1 MKSNQY
7 FNCFTKFSK
16 SLLFSSFMLLV
27 IGLVVSCNQGR
38 QKTNFGLEYEHHL
51 KNGGKTPK
59 QGDNISL
66 NFKLFAKTL
75 DQTGK
80 EKDTLLRN
88 TYTSMPINL
97 TYDTA
102 SLDPIVKGMRIV
114 SEGDSITFYMNAD
127 SLFRGQRPFFVN
139 AGSEAR
145 IVAKILKILS
155 NDEYVKEQQKK
166 MEEMQRDD
174 NFSYTHFI
182 KNNGRKPQN
191 GDIVSMHL
199 LMYAKSNGRDTL
211 IRSTYTEGVPFATQY
226 NTSAID
232 SINKTLAIVSPND
245 SIAFDIS
252 ADVLFQG
259 QLPPFV
265 DAKSRVKL
273 TAKIVKIQSRD
284 EYQAEAQKENEKKQ
298 KEMEKK
304 AEAQKSIDDQII
316 KDYVKKNNL
325 KATKTA
331 SGLYYVIT
339 ATGNGNKPKNGE
351 QVSVHYKGS
360 LLSGQVF
367 DSSEGKD
374 PLSFAFN
381 TGAMIKGFDEG
392 VGLLAKGGK
401 ATLILPSHLAYGA
414 QGAGGSIPPFS
425 VLRFDIELVEI
436 KDANQ

>member
-7 FNCFTKFSK
+7 FNHLTMLSKPVLFISLIIFTAA
-16 SLLFSSFMLLV
+16 LV
-27 IGLVVSCNQGR
+27 ISCNQGR

-51 KNGGKTPK
+51 KNSGKTPQ

-75 DQTGK
+75 DPTGK
-80 EKDTLLRN
+80 EKDTLLRS

-102 SLDPIVKGMRIV
+102 SLDPIVKGMRMV

-127 SLFRGQRPFFVN
+127 SLFKGQRPFFIN

-174 NFSYTHFI
+174 NFSYTHFV
-182 KNNGRKPQN
+182 KNEGRKPQN
-191 GDIVSMHL
+191 GDVVSMHL

-211 IRSTYTEGVPFATQY
+211 IRSTYKEGMPFATQY

-232 SINKTLAIVSPND
+232 SINKTLAKVSPND

-259 QLPPFV
+259 QMPPFI

-273 TAKIVKIQSRD
+273 IAKIVKIQSKD
-284 EYQAEAQKENEKKQ
+284 EYQADAQKEADKQQ

-304 AEAQKSIDDQII
+304 TEAQKSIDDQII
-316 KDYVKKNNL
+316 RDYVKKNNL

-339 ATGNGNKPKNGE
+339 SAGSGSKPKQGE
-351 QVSVHYKGS
+351 QVAVHYKGS

-392 VGLLAKGGK
+392 VGLLGKGGK

-436 KDANQ
+436 KSANQ